1 MRCVTDRW
9 ALRLAALLA
18 FFGCATTVGAQ
29 DAIFGAAQNAGS
41 FENEFLVAANDNEA
55 ARFLN
60 QATFGAKPQDIV
72 TLRTMPFETWIDQQ
86 FAASA
91 TLARPFLENLAVI
104 ENNAGRALDQSYR
117 VHRWFDT
124 AVTAPDQL
132 RQKLAYALS
141 QIVVVSDQDAGLSDE
156 TIMMAEW
163 NDILVRNAFGNYHI
177 LLTDTTRSPM
187 MGRYLTS
194 LRNRKFELDPTFTPN
209 NLTGPWTITN
219 YAALNNAN
227 QPDENYAREIM
238 QLFSVGLVMRD
249 YDFSPLPGDIA
260 TYNQQ
265 MITTLSRVFTG
276 LSYACSGNRV
286 VAGQTIVRSC
296 GGCVGPS
303 CYFNTTN
310 FFATPPRQTLGPGG
324 SQQDDLVHPDSYEPM
339 FCYPRYHDTG
349 RDIDGFELPGAAPG
363 TPPLNT
369 TLNLGANVIPAGTP
383 EDDKDLVIGGGT
395 FASVAEISPGVSRG
409 TALNCQA
416 GGLNDTQR
424 QQCIDYC
431 NASLAT
437 AVTGLFNEP
446 NTGTMVARQL
456 IQRFVTSN
464 PTPEYIERVARVFDG
479 QSGPARGDLRATIKA
494 VLLDS
499 EARRPLAQQ
508 PANFG
513 KPREPM
519 LKLVHAWRSFGAV
532 SGDTR
537 ADGFRRWGPT
547 NPQNA
552 YFQRPLGAPSVFNF
566 YEPDY
571 MQPGPILTAN
581 LFSPEFQIINENTSM
596 LTANDLYARICRG
609 YGSNNCGGAF
619 AGTPPN
625 DSAYF
630 PPAALDAISN
640 CGAVC
645 TGAEDVFLITVLD
658 QWLMGGSMS
667 GQIGNPN
674 LASDPSN
681 TGMRGELFR
690 LLRTGMPG
698 SLGEANPVNGRRRE
712 ILYLIHL
719 VSVSPE
725 FAMQR

>member
-1 MRCVTDRW
+1 MVSTNRW
-9 ALRLAALLA
+9 TARLAAVLLLVC
-18 FFGCATTVGAQ
+18 GCGTAAAQ
-29 DAIFGAAQNAGS
+29 DAIFGAAGNAGS

-60 QATFGAKPQDIV
+60 QATFGARPQDIAA
-72 TLRTMPFETWIDQQ
+72 LRTLPFESWLDQQ
-86 FAASA
+86 FAAPT
-91 TLARPFLENLAVI
+91 TLARPFLESLAVT
-104 ENNAGRALDQSYR
+104 ENSAGRQLDQSYR

-163 NDILVRNAFGNYHI
+163 NDILVRNAFGNYHT
-177 LLTDTTRSPM
+177 LLSETTRSPM

-194 LRNRKFELDPTFTPN
+194 LRNRKYELAPTFTPN

-219 YAALNNAN
+219 YAAQRNGN
-227 QPDENYAREIM
+227 QPDENYAREVM
-238 QLFSVGLVMRD
+238 QLFSIGLVMRN
-249 YDFSPLPGDIA
+249 YDFSPIPAGGGGDLA

-286 VAGQTIVRSC
+286 VAGRTIARNC
-296 GGCVGPS
+296 GGCTGPS
-303 CYFNTTN
+303 CFYSSANFNS
-310 FFATPPRQTLGPGG
+310 TPPRLTINN
-324 SQQDDLVHPDSYEPM
+324 QDDLAHPDLYEPM
-339 FCYPRYHDTG
+339 FCYPQFHDSG
-349 RDIDGFELPGAAPG
+349 RDNAGFQLPGAAPG
-363 TPPLNT
+363 TPPVAT
-369 TLNLGANVIPAGTP
+369 TLNLGANVIPSGTP
-383 EDDKDLVIGGGT
+383 AAGKDLVIGGGT
-395 FASVAEISPGVSRG
+395 IATLQEVNPGLSRG
-409 TALNCQA
+409 QSVNCHTATGDA
-416 GGLNDTQR
+416 QR

-431 NASLAT
+431 NASLNT
-437 AVTGLFNEP
+437 AVTALFNEP
-446 NTGTMVARQL
+446 NTGTMIARQL

-464 PTPEYIERVARVFDG
+464 PTPQYIERVARVFDEG
-479 QSGPARGDLRATIKA
+479 SPRGDLKATIKA
-494 VLLDS
+494 VLLDP

-508 PANFG
+508 PTDFG

-519 LKLVHAWRSFGAV
+519 LKLVQIWRTFGAV

-547 NPQNA
+547 SPQNA

-571 MQPGPILTAN
+571 QQPGPIANAN

-596 LTANDLYARICRG
+596 LTANDLYARVCSG
-609 YGSNNCGGAF
+609 YGNNNCSGGFVSPAPSDR
-619 AGTPPN
+619 AYIPP
-625 DSAYF
+625 SS
-630 PPAALDAISN
+630 LDALSN

-645 TGAEDVFLITVLD
+645 TGPQDAQLIAILD
-658 QWLMGGSMS
+658 QWLMGGTMS
-667 GQIGNPN
+667 GQIGNPA

-681 TGMRGELFR
+681 NGMRGELFR

-698 SLGEANPVNGRRRE
+698 AAGDSNALNGRRRE

-719 VSVSPE
+719 IAASPE
-725 FAMQR
+725 FATQR